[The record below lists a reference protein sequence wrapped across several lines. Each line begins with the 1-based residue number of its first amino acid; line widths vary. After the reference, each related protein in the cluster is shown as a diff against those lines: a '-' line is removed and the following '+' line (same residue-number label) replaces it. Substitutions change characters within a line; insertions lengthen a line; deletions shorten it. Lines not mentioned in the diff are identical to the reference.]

1 MKLVKNFALA
11 VLLAFVFA
19 VSAPA
24 GEIGTPAAAGPTASP
39 TPPHSATSSDESKSA
54 FYGDP
59 DAVISAETSDYLLFE
74 ALAALLSVY

>member
-24 GEIGTPAAAGPTASP
+24 GEIGMPGVTAQPSP
-39 TPPHSATSSDESKSA
+39 TPHGATSSDESKSA

>member
-11 VLLAFVFA
+11 VLLAFFLA

-24 GEIGTPAAAGPTASP
+24 GEVQLPGAVP
-39 TPPHSATSSDESKSA
+39 TPTPQGARSSEEAKTDS
-54 FYGDP
+54 YGDP
-59 DAVISAETSDYLLFE
+59 DATDVTAETSDYLFFE

>member
-11 VLLAFVFA
+11 VLLASVLA

-24 GEIGTPAAAGPTASP
+24 GELGMPGYATPTPSP
-39 TPPHSATSSDESKSA
+39 TPLGASGSDKADGA
-54 FYGDP
+54 FYGGP
-59 DAVISAETSDYLLFE
+59 DAAATTVETSDYLLYE

>member
-11 VLLAFVFA
+11 VMFALVLA

-24 GEIGTPAAAGPTASP
+24 GEVPMPGAASP
-39 TPPHSATSSDESKSA
+39 TPSPTPQGADSFDEGKSA
-54 FYGDP
+54 YYGDP
-59 DAVISAETSDYLLFE
+59 VAVNATAETSDYLLYE

>member
-24 GEIGTPAAAGPTASP
+24 GEVQMPGAAGPAASP
-39 TPPHSATSSDESKSA
+39 TPPSVTSSDETKSA
-54 FYGDP
+54 YYGEP
-59 DAVISAETSDYLLFE
+59 DAVISAETSDYLFLE